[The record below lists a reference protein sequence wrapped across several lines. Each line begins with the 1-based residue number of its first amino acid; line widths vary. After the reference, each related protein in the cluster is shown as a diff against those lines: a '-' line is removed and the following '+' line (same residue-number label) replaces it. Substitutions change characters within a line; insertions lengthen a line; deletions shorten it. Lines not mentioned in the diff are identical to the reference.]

1 MALHPIVQ
9 VPDPVLRGVAASV
22 ENIDEVRD
30 LARDMLETM
39 YAAPGRGLAAP
50 QVGLPLRLFVMDV
63 GWKEGAP
70 APRVFVNPEVLGV
83 SDETATRE
91 EGCLSIPGRVSRV
104 TRPAEVALRWLD
116 LDGAVQEDTFG
127 GFAATCVQHEI
138 DHLDGILC
146 TDREEEDREGPPPP
160 APETA

>member
-1 MALHPIVQ
+1 MALRPIVQ
-9 VPDPVLRGVAASV
+9 VPDPVLRGVAAPV
-22 ENIDEVRD
+22 ERFDEGLRD

-50 QVGLPLRLFVMDV
+50 QVGLGLRLFVMDV

-70 APRVFVNPEVLGV
+70 DPQVFVNPEVLGV

-138 DHLDGILC
+138 DHLDGVLC
-146 TDREEEDREGPPPP
+146 IDREEPEEPEAGEP
-160 APETA
+160 A

>member
-1 MALHPIVQ
+1 MIRPIVQ
-9 VPDPVLRGVAASV
+9 VPDPVLREVAAPV
-22 ENIDEVRD
+22 ERFDGD
-30 LARDMLETM
+30 LRALAEDMLETM
-39 YAAPGRGLAAP
+39 YDAPGRGLAAP
-50 QVGLPLRLFVMDV
+50 QIGLGMRLFVMDV
-63 GWKEGAP
+63 GWKEGEP

-91 EGCLSIPGRVSRV
+91 EGCLSIPGRLSRV

-116 LDGAVQEDTFG
+116 LDGAVQEDRLG

-146 TDREEEDREGPPPP
+146 IDREEP
-160 APETA
+160 APAAAEEA